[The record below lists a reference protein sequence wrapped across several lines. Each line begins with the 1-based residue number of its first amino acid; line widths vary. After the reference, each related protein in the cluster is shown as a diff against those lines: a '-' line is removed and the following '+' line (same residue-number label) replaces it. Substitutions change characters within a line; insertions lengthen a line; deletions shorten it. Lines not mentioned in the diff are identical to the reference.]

1 MSRSSTKKDRCLT
14 IDCDSAV
21 YAVGFSAVK
30 KMHYGFIGGK
40 MKFSGNDKR
49 EYNKWYK
56 ALAPE
61 VQADVVY
68 DLTEDLMPLSFC
80 IKNINKWIKDL
91 MALAGCTRSIV
102 LLTKGGSCF
111 RTYRATLKKYKGN
124 REGTTRPEHYQP
136 IRDYLIK
143 FHQALVYAK
152 WEADDTAC
160 MIMER
165 DRIEDD
171 PTKLAIL
178 AAIDKDLEQQS
189 CMHVNPNKKK
199 EGVYYVD
206 ELEGAYSFYR
216 QMLMGDIAD
225 NIPGLKGVGA
235 KAPCLAVLAECKTI
249 EAMCLHVYETYVLH
263 YSKATGKD
271 EVSYTPWW
279 WEEKYNDQEFMK
291 EYRDAALV
299 YELRNARPD
308 KVIECKAID
317 IFQENAD
324 LLYMLRTPDDQYHP
338 QHKKVAKLIKPYPK
352 GIVAHC
358 LGE

>member
-1 MSRSSTKKDRCLT
+1 MSRNSIKSRCLT

-30 KMHYGFIGGK
+30 KMHYGFIDGK

-49 EYNKWYK
+49 EYNKWFK
-56 ALAPE
+56 LLPPE
-61 VQADVVY
+61 VQAEVLY
-68 DLTEDLMPLSFC
+68 DLTEELMPLSFC
-80 IKNINKWIKDL
+80 LTNINKWIKDL
-91 MALAGCTRSIV
+91 MKLAGCTRSIV
-102 LLTKGGSCF
+102 LLTKGGACF
-111 RTYRATLKKYKGN
+111 RTYRATIKKYKGN
-124 REGTTRPEHYQP
+124 REGTTRPEHYQA

-143 FHQALVYAK
+143 FHKALVYAK

-160 MIMER
+160 MIMEK
-165 DRIEDD
+165 DRVDED
-171 PTKLAIL
+171 PTKLNIL

-206 ELEGAYSFYR
+206 EVEGAHSFYR
-216 QMLMGDIAD
+216 QMLMGDVAD

-235 KAPCLAVLAECKTI
+235 KHKSVVALAECKTI
-249 EAMCLHVYETYVLH
+249 KEMCIHVYETYVLH

-271 EVSYTPWW
+271 EVAYTPWW
-279 WEEKYNDQEFMK
+279 WEEKYDDQEFMT
-291 EYRDAALV
+291 EYRDRDLV
-299 YELRNARPD
+299 LELRNARPD
-308 KVIECKAID
+308 RVIECHAID
-317 IFQENAD
+317 MFKENAD

-338 QHKKVAKLIKPYPK
+338 HHPKVAKLMTPYPK